1 MSSYFQHILI
11 TGASSGIGAALASH
25 YAAPKI
31 TLSLCARNAERLD
44 EIAQHCREKGAVVES
59 KILDVGVSP
68 TLEEWIGARDTALP
82 IDCLI
87 ANAGISVSSRNQTQ
101 PFDSARAKTEDALI
115 ATNIQGVIHC
125 VRAIVPL
132 MQARKTGHI
141 ALVSS
146 IAGFRGQP
154 GAPLY
159 SASKAFVRT
168 YGEALYG
175 RLHAANVA
183 VSIICPGFVQSRIT
197 DVNTFKMPFF
207 MSADKAAL
215 RIAKGIAKQKLMIIF
230 PWQMRIIAYFL
241 SWLPAKFLM
250 QHLAKLPQK

>member
-1 MSSYFQHILI
+1 
-11 TGASSGIGAALASH
+11 
-25 YAAPKI
+25 
-31 TLSLCARNAERLD
+31 
-44 EIAQHCREKGAVVES
+44 
-59 KILDVGVSP
+59 
-68 TLEEWIGARDTALP
+68 
-82 IDCLI
+82 
-87 ANAGISVSSRNQTQ
+87 
-101 PFDSARAKTEDALI
+101 
-115 ATNIQGVIHC
+115 
-125 VRAIVPL
+125 

-197 DVNTFKMPFF
+197 AVNTFKMPFF
-207 MSADKAAL
+207 MSADKAAS